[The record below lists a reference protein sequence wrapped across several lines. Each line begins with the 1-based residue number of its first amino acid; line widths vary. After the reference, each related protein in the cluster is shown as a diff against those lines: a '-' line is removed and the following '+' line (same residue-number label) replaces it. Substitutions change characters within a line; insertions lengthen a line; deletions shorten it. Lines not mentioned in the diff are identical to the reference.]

1 MEQAILVTGGAG
13 YIGSH
18 TAYFFMQKGYKVI
31 LLDQA
36 DHNHADTYPWATVVR
51 ASFADRLVLDAL
63 FTQYSIAAVIHCAA
77 FIEVRQSIHDPLSFY
92 ENNVIQTVR
101 LLEAMI
107 AHNVRK
113 IIFSSSCAV
122 YGIPHYLPL
131 IEEHPK
137 NPISPYGASKL
148 MVEMILAD
156 FSRAYDLQY
165 VALRYFNAAGG
176 MPDYGLGE
184 RHEPETHL
192 IPLLL
197 RAAMEQQ
204 PFTLFGVDHVTSD
217 GSCVRDYVHVWD
229 IAYGHW
235 RAFHFLQEQNGCGVF
250 NLGTGQGVSVWQLI
264 QTVEELLGVSIAV
277 HEEGA
282 RAGDPALL
290 VADPSRAM
298 MQLGWQPHYSGIKRI
313 VHDAHQCAL
322 LLANRCSER
331 KPYAPFAQCKSMR

>member
-1 MEQAILVTGGAG
+1 MMQPTILVTGGGG

-31 LLDQA
+31 LLDRLGHGQSF
-36 DHNHADTYPWATVVR
+36 DYEWATLIR
-51 ASFADRLVLDAL
+51 ADFSDRVVLDSI
-63 FTQYSIAAVIHCAA
+63 FTNHTIEAVIHCAA
-77 FIEVRQSIHDPLSFY
+77 LIEVRQSIQDPLSFY
-92 ENNVIQTVR
+92 ENNVVKTVR

-176 MPDYGLGE
+176 MPEYGLAE
-184 RHEPETHL
+184 RHDPETHL
-192 IPLLL
+192 IPILL
-197 RAAMEQQ
+197 RAAMEQK
-204 PFTLFGVDHVTSD
+204 PFALFGNDHATSD

-235 RAFHFLQEQNGCGVF
+235 RAFRFLQEQQQSAVF
-250 NLGTGQGVSVWQLI
+250 NLGTGQGVSVKQLI
-264 QTVEELLGVSIAV
+264 QTVQELLNVEIEV
-277 HEEGA
+277 QEETA
-282 RAGDPALL
+282 RAGDPAVL

-298 MQLGWQPHYSGIKRI
+298 TDLGWRAKYSPIRQI
-313 VHDAHQCAL
+313 VQDAHRCTL
-322 LLANRCSER
+322 LPLCTNQ
-331 KPYAPFAQCKSMR
+331 AQAKIIYST